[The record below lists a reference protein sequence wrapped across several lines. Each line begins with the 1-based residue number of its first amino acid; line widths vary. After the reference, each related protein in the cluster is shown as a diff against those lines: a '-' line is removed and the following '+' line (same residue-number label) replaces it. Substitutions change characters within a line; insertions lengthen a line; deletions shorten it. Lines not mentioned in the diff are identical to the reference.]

1 MKGTALAN
9 DLRKLMLPLLW
20 MVMMTVRMLI
30 TGQTLA

>member
-1 MKGTALAN
+1 MEGAALAN
-9 DLRKLMLPLLW
+9 DLRKLMLPLLR